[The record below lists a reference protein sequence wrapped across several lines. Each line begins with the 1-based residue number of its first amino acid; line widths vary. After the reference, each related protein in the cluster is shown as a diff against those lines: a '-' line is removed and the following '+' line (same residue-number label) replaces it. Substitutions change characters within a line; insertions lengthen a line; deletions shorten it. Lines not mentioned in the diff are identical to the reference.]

1 MDGFTLSRIFINLLI
16 ATKWTII
23 LSLIAF
29 VGGGLIG
36 ALVALMRISSNK
48 VVNRIS
54 WIYVEFFEGTPLLL
68 QLFLAF
74 FGISVV
80 TGINLS
86 PLIAASLALTA
97 YTSAFLG
104 DIWRGAIQAVPRGQ
118 WQAASAIG
126 FGYFDQLRL
135 IILPQAVRLA
145 IAPTVGFLVQVI
157 KGTSLA
163 SIIGFTEL
171 SRAASLINNVT
182 LQSLLIFGLAGLIYF
197 ALCYPLSAWS
207 QQLEKKLAYRV

>member
-1 MDGFTLSRIFINLLI
+1 MDEFTLSRIFINLLI
-16 ATKWTII
+16 ATKWTLI

-36 ALVALMRISSNK
+36 ALIALMRISSNPFA
-48 VVNRIS
+48 RSIS
-54 WIYVEFFEGTPLLL
+54 WIYVEFFQGTPLLL

-74 FGISVV
+74 FGFSVV

-86 PLIAASLALTA
+86 PLVAASIALTA

-182 LQSLLIFGLAGLIYF
+182 LQSLLIFGMAGLIYF
-197 ALCYPLSAWS
+197 ALCYPLSSWS
-207 QQLEKKLAYRV
+207 QKLERKLAYK

>member
-1 MDGFTLSRIFINLLI
+1 MDGFTLPRIFINLLI

-29 VGGGLIG
+29 AGGGLIG

-74 FGISVV
+74 FGISIV

-86 PLIAASLALTA
+86 PLVAASLALTA

-104 DIWRGAIQAVPRGQ
+104 ETSGGGPFRQCPE
-118 WQAASAIG
+118 ASG
-126 FGYFDQLRL
+126 RRL
-135 IILPQAVRLA
+135 QPLA
-145 IAPTVGFLVQVI
+145 LA
-157 KGTSLA
+157 TST
-163 SIIGFTEL
+163 SCG
-171 SRAASLINNVT
+171 
-182 LQSLLIFGLAGLIYF
+182 
-197 ALCYPLSAWS
+197 
-207 QQLEKKLAYRV
+207 